1 MIRKF
6 VAAIFG
12 AVVFGILS
20 PLGYFLAFDGFPIE
34 GITGVAG
41 LAGVGALVGA
51 ILGWLFPR
59 FFTFVFEV
67 FLEL

>member
-41 LAGVGALVGA
+41 VGALVGA